1 MKLSKMIAGVMITG
15 MALTVAACGG
25 NDSDDLPP
33 LEPVSSSVETSAPAA
48 ATGKYDL
55 TGVTN
60 PKKPPRIAVLN
71 NMLEMALDPAVPN
84 SEKTKLVE
92 GSEMDPGVFDK
103 LVQARKENPD
113 ATYKIF
119 PPVIPAGPRKATVK
133 VQVKIG
139 DNPPAKAEAGI
150 VFVGGRWKLAK
161 NTVCPLVTG
170 NNVKTAMCPTPPG
183 PRSKPRPRPR
193 PHPVPAG

>member
-1 MKLSKMIAGVMITG
+1 MKLPKIVAGAVIAG
-15 MALTVAACGG
+15 MALSVAACGG
-25 NDSDDLPP
+25 GDSDAPELPP
-33 LEPVSSSVETSAPAA
+33 LSSSVESSAPAPAA
-48 ATGKYDL
+48 AGNYHL
-55 TGVTN
+55 TGVTD
-60 PKKPPRIAVLN
+60 PKRPPKIAVLN
-71 NMLEMALDPAVPN
+71 EMLQMALDPSVPN

-92 GSEMDPGVFDK
+92 GSERDPGVFDK

-150 VFVGGRWKLAK
+150 VFVGGRWKLARS
-161 NTVCPLVTG
+161 TVCPLVTG
-170 NNVKTAMCPTPPG
+170 NNVRTAMCPAPATPH
-183 PRSKPRPRPR
+183 KPRPRP
-193 PHPVPAG
+193 VPAG